1 MKSIIFPT
9 DKFEYLKTLTTH
21 VPEYLLPIVNKPIVE
36 HLVELLVRNGIKD
49 IVIMTWHMP
58 VEVEEYFGN
67 GERWGAHITYLHE
80 QEYRS
85 IGLDSGRICSDQ
97 NESFICLSGNIVT
110 NLDVSDLIESHKNSR
125 ADMTISLQSTADST
139 PVSALSGKGESAN
152 DFSPFVITSEILS
165 QILLDGKEPDIK
177 HVVAALSEKDLIVN
191 IHSSPYDFISIR
203 SVDDYWVSNKLI
215 LNGMFSG
222 IIIPGKQRQE
232 GVWVGKYSKIH
243 PNVKLMSPL
252 LIGDCCDI
260 RKGASVGKDTIVGNN
275 VLVDHDACVGES
287 VILGKTYVGP
297 NTEIKESVAWKKFLI
312 NVPRISKTF
321 VTDDFILGD
330 MERRTMV
337 PAARNILSKVA
348 AFSILTL
355 FSPIVLLFYLYH
367 LILPSKGFFVSE
379 ERFSSFEQFDHDGNE
394 RLCPFN
400 LYSFK
405 CRNRFMKTLPGML
418 NVIKGDLRLS
428 GKPPLSR
435 TEIDLCVNIH
445 GSPGSEEPFGLYNF
459 RKGAIGEK
467 SVCRKE
473 PVRNN
478 INRHSLWKNVKVAL
492 NSLV

>member
-9 DKFEYLKTLTTH
+9 DKFENLKALSTH

-49 IVIMTWHMP
+49 IFIIAGHMP

-67 GERWGAHITYLHE
+67 GERWGARITYLHE

-85 IGLDSGRICSDQ
+85 IGLDLGCICSDQ
-97 NESFICLSGNIVT
+97 NELFICLSGNIVT
-110 NLDVSDLIESHKNSR
+110 NLDVSDLVESHKNSR
-125 ADMTISLQSTADST
+125 ADMTISLQSAADST
-139 PVSALSGKGESAN
+139 PVSALSGKGDITNE
-152 DFSPFVITSEILS
+152 FSPFIITSEILS
-165 QILLDGKEPDIK
+165 QISLDGKEPDIK
-177 HVVAALSEKDLIVN
+177 HVVAALSEKNLIVN
-191 IHSSPYDFISIR
+191 VHSSPYDLKSIQ
-203 SVDDYWVSNKLI
+203 SVDDYWVSNKII
-215 LNGMFSG
+215 LNGAFRG
-222 IIIPGKQRQE
+222 IIIPGKQRQD
-232 GVWVGKYSKIH
+232 GIWVGKYSKIH
-243 PNVKLMSPL
+243 SNVKLMSPL

-260 RKGASVGKDTIVGNN
+260 RKGVYVGKDTIVGSN

-287 VILGKTYVGP
+287 IILDKTYVGP
-297 NTEIKESVAWKKFLI
+297 DTEIKESVAWKKFLF

-348 AFSILTL
+348 AFSVLILFL
-355 FSPIVLLFYLYH
+355 PIVLLLYLYH
-367 LILPSKGFFVSE
+367 LMLPSKGFFVSE

-405 CRNRFMKTLPGML
+405 CRNYFVRTLPGML

-435 TEIDLCVNIH
+435 TEIDLCVNVH

-459 RKGAIGEK
+459 RKGVISKE
-467 SVCRKE
+467 SVCRKNT
-473 PVRNN
+473 VRNN
-478 INRHSLWKNVKVAL
+478 RSKTRHLLREVE
-492 NSLV
+492 